1 MRVVVAP
8 DSFTGTLSAVEAADA
23 IARGW
28 HRTAPDD
35 ELVLVPLSDG
45 GPGFVDVVHASLGG
59 ELHALTVHG
68 PVGARVEAAVLVV
81 GTTAYVEVA
90 QACGLHL
97 VPADMRDPRR
107 TTTVGVG
114 DLIDAALDSDATRV
128 VVGLGGTGTT
138 DAGAGMLAALGARA
152 YDADGL
158 DVTDRLR
165 HGGGALR
172 GIARVDLDPVRERL
186 RGVRLVVASDVDV
199 PLLGLRGAAN
209 GFARQKGADDAAVM
223 ELEGSLES
231 FAAAVGR
238 TADGKDPAV
247 ALGAGAAGGLG
258 YALLALGASRVP
270 GISTVL
276 ETVGLADRVAAADL
290 VLTGEGGFDWQSLRG
305 KVVSGVA
312 ETALAQGRACVVLAG
327 RVEVGKREY
336 AATGVSGAYAVVDH
350 LRDQGLD
357 PALALADPAE
367 QLAALAAR
375 AARTWSR

>member
-8 DSFTGTLSAVEAADA
+8 DSFTGTLTAVEAADA

-28 HRTAPDD
+28 RRTAPDD
-35 ELVLVPLSDG
+35 ELVAVPLSDG

-59 ELHALTVHG
+59 ELHRCTVHG
-68 PVGARVEAAVLVV
+68 PVGARVEAAVLLV

-97 VPADMRDPRR
+97 VPVELRDPRR
-107 TTTVGVG
+107 TTTVGVA
-114 DLIDAALDSDATRV
+114 DLLQVALDEGATRI

-138 DAGAGMLAALGARA
+138 DAGAGMLAALGATA
-152 YDADGL
+152 YDADGA

-172 GIARVDLDPVRERL
+172 GIARVDLHEARAEL
-186 RGVRLVVASDVDV
+186 RGVELVIASDVDV

-223 ELEGSLES
+223 ELEGCLES

-238 TADGKDPAV
+238 TPDGKDPAV

-258 YALLALGASRVP
+258 YALLHLGATRVP
-270 GISTVL
+270 GIATVL
-276 ETVGLADRVAAADL
+276 DTVGLADRIASADL
-290 VLTGEGGFDWQSLRG
+290 VLTGEGSFDWQSLRG
-305 KVVSGVA
+305 KVVAGVA
-312 ETALAQGRACVVLAG
+312 EAALAQGRGCVVLAG
-327 RVEVGKREY
+327 RVEVGRREY
-336 AATGVSGAYAVVDH
+336 AATGVSGAFSVADD

-357 PALALADPAE
+357 PALALTEPAE
-367 QLAALAAR
+367 RLADLAAR